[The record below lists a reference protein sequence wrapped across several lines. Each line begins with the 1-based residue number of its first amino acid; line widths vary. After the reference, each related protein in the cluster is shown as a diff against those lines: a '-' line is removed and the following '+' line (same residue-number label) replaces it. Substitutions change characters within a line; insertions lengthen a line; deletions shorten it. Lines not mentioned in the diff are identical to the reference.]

1 MSKQMVLVFM
11 LIVTV
16 IPGGFLCG
24 CTTAHSR
31 RQNNRIEDLERRVA
45 KIEFDS
51 NGMSSSDD
59 DFSRYRDMARTAQ

>member
-31 RQNNRIEDLERRVA
+31 RQNQRIENLERRVA

-51 NGMSSSDD
+51 DDMASSGDD
-59 DFSRYRDMARTAQ
+59 LSRYRDMAKTAR